1 MTGCKQGGLVTA
13 SAVLLERMGAC
24 EQVWT
29 FAVLIADESTCAHD
43 YSGAERHTLSKS
55 ESCHREYAC
64 C

>member
-29 FAVLIADESTCAHD
+29 FAVLVGDKSMSAHD
-43 YSGAERHTLSKS
+43 YSGAERHRLSK
-55 ESCHREYAC
+55 E
-64 C
+64 